1 MNFYKDWLMYLDY
14 LQIEKN
20 ASKSTI
26 VAYEKDLAHFFRFL
40 RSENL
45 DSLAAV
51 NYAIIRTYLTTLHE
65 QGLATKSINR
75 HISTLRTFYN
85 FLVREQT
92 VIENPFVHLHLP
104 KTSYTIPEFL
114 YQAEIEKLFDSI
126 DRSSKLGKR
135 NAALLEVLYG
145 TGIRVSECVQIKLDQ
160 IDFDLQTIL
169 VLGKGNKERY
179 VPFGE
184 FARNSLQLYINES
197 RSELVTAKSQPQNF
211 LFLNARGNPLT
222 SRGVRLIINKQ
233 VNEAALTLHIHP
245 HKIRHSFATHLLDN
259 GADLRA
265 VQELLGHSH
274 LSSTQIYTHV
284 SKDRLRKVYQTAH
297 PRAKR

>member
-1 MNFYKDWLMYLDY
+1 MNFYKDWLAYLDY

-26 VAYEKDLAHFFRFL
+26 EAYEKDLSHFFRFL

-45 DSLAAV
+45 ESLDAV

-65 QGLATKSINR
+65 QGLAKKSINR

-104 KTSYTIPEFL
+104 KTATTIPEFL
-114 YQAEIEKLFDSI
+114 YQEEIEKLFDSI
-126 DRSSKLGKR
+126 DRSSSLGKR

-145 TGIRVSECVQIKLDQ
+145 TGIRVSECVNIKLDH

-179 VPFGE
+179 VPFGG
-184 FARNSLQLYINES
+184 FASQALQLYIKES
-197 RSELVTAKSQPQNF
+197 RSLLITEKSQPQHF
-211 LFLNARGNPLT
+211 VFLNARGNPLT
-222 SRGVRLIINKQ
+222 ARGVRLIINKQ

-245 HKIRHSFATHLLDN
+245 HKLRHSFATHLLDN

-284 SKDRLRKVYQTAH
+284 SKDRLRQVYQTAH